1 MKKTQQV
8 DPELE
13 ELRKLSE
20 ALSAH
25 KNLLAERERFLAL
38 SSAINSEVESFA
50 ESGDLLDIKAVSAVA
65 AKQLQ
70 ATLVAKRIESLGT
83 KLDQSEAE
91 LAAVT
96 ATVGRLLLG
105 DLNQIKNGAIESVAQ
120 SMKPHFDD
128 YQDCRRKAAQSNT
141 TRDINMRIF
150 TFESEAK
157 TEEPVALAE
166 QYLSTAPHISDELN
180 KVRDSLGGTI
190 PSASELAAV

>member
-1 MKKTQQV
+1 MKKNTQI
-8 DPELE
+8 ERE

-20 ALSAH
+20 ALTAH
-25 KNLLAERERFLAL
+25 KNLLAERERFLTL
-38 SSAINSEVESFA
+38 DSAIKSEVQSFA

-70 ATLVAKRIESLGT
+70 ATLVAKRIESLGA

-96 ATVGRLLLG
+96 TTVGRLLLG
-105 DLNQIKNGAIESVAQ
+105 DLNQIKNGVIEGVAQ

-141 TRDINMRIF
+141 ARDINMRIF
-150 TFESEAK
+150 TFESDAK
-157 TEEPVALAE
+157 TEEPITLAE
-166 QYLSTAPHISDELN
+166 QYLSTAPQITDELN
-180 KVRDSLGGTI
+180 KTRDSLGGGI
-190 PSASELAAV
+190 PSASEMAAI